1 MGRYNMYDNRGLS
14 LKTNEEIKIITDLCG
29 PSLEEW
35 NELNEWVKDKQESFY
50 TNPFG
55 LMNEK
60 LETMNFIEARRFYLM
75 MMEDYN
81 NGK

>member
-1 MGRYNMYDNRGLS
+1 MGRYNMCDNRGLS

>member
-1 MGRYNMYDNRGLS
+1 MGRYNMCDNRGLS

-50 TNPFG
+50 TNPFRKKKK
-55 LMNEK
+55 K
-60 LETMNFIEARRFYLM
+60 LEIMNFIEARRFYLM

>member
-1 MGRYNMYDNRGLS
+1 MGRYNMCDNRGLS
-14 LKTNEEIKIITDLCG
+14 LKTNEEIKIITDLCC

-60 LETMNFIEARRFYLM
+60 LEIMNFIEARRFYLM

>member
-1 MGRYNMYDNRGLS
+1 MGKYNMCDNRGLS
-14 LKTNEEIKIITDLCG
+14 LKTNEEIKIITDLYG